1 MLVTFGSIADQ
12 RQGSEP
18 DSQDF
23 FVATIADQLYGWKVP
38 ASFQNAQ
45 ETINAGSVWQKSKAH
60 IVGSRNNFVVFCDN
74 VVGEQSSRDI
84 ANLLV
89 GKMLSIIQETPLGCA
104 VEVVAMDV
112 NQAWFAEHF
121 R

>member
-1 MLVTFGSIADQ
+1 MLVTFGFIADQ

-23 FVATIADQLYGWKVP
+23 FVATIADQLHRWKVP

-45 ETINAGSVWQKSKAH
+45 ETINAASLWQSEGHA
-60 IVGSRNNFVVFCDN
+60 VGNRNAFIGFCDI
-74 VVGEQSSRDI
+74 VIGKQSCRDMSDLLAGEMFPI
-84 ANLLV
+84 FL
-89 GKMLSIIQETPLGCA
+89 ETPLGCT
-104 VEVVAMDV
+104 VEIVAMNV